1 MAPGFRHQ
9 NVGELFRPER
19 YTLNINTNTSLFHHL
34 TLFYCHRYK
43 IDVRDNPL
51 TLLWSEVYFSDPQHP
66 PHPGQP
72 PGE

>member
-34 TLFYCHRYK
+34 TLPFIVTDTK
-43 IDVRDNPL
+43 SM
-51 TLLWSEVYFSDPQHP
+51 SEIIP
-66 PHPGQP
+66 
-72 PGE
+72 